1 MCEWMDIKKFYLREK
16 FFFFIVIFFDII
28 YPQFYILILV
38 LNSNKDVWFFVK
50 SEASEAVFCKR
61 CFLKFR

>member
-1 MCEWMDIKKFYLREK
+1 MNGHQEILLKRNV
-16 FFFFIVIFFDII
+16 FFFIVIFFDII

-50 SEASEAVFCKR
+50 SEALEAVFCKS

>member
-50 SEASEAVFCKR
+50 SEALEAVFCKS